1 MKSWQRIMVKAKY
14 RLGKH
19 DPRGALQFLM
29 EALENC
35 PAENRKD
42 MADILFYTGV
52 VLRKLGHDDGAVKS
66 WVMASRLKRF
76 GYGGQ
81 MAERMINDYGMPRQ
95 ETQEEDDRLA
105 FHSVHMARYLQAKTV
120 CRLGSRAEED
130 MVETLIEEAWCEL
143 KESRPLENLSASFK
157 LKIFKETVVIYPLFE
172 CPDDFSFADN
182 VLNHDFVQNRRLKP
196 GDSCPCGSGRSY
208 MSCCG
213 RTPSLS
219 EVKNGLF

>member
-29 EALENC
+29 EALEIC
-35 PAENRKD
+35 PADNRKD
-42 MADILFYTGV
+42 LADILFYTGV
-52 VLRKLGHDDGAVKS
+52 VLRKLGHDDGAARS

-81 MAERMINDYGMPRQ
+81 MAERMINEYGMPRQ
-95 ETQEEDDRLA
+95 ETEEEDDRQA
-105 FHSVHMARYLQAKTV
+105 FRSIHMTRYLQAKTV

-130 MVETLIEEAWCEL
+130 MVETLIEEAWGEL
-143 KESRPLENLSASFK
+143 KRNCDLQGLPAAVK
-157 LKIFKETVVIYPLFE
+157 LTVFRETLVIYPLFE
-172 CPDDFSFADN
+172 CPDDFSFSDN
-182 VLNHDFVQNRRLKP
+182 VVHHDFIQNRRLKP
-196 GDSCPCGSGRSY
+196 GDSCPCGSGRPY